1 MPFKKFSEKEVRKA
15 ILTKIN
21 PTIKSKK
28 AKHWSGKIYVDD
40 VYLSTVK
47 IPNSHKKVFGPSKAK
62 NVANQLVISQDQY
75 NKLIE
80 CTLSG
85 DDYYE
90 FQSKPEPQVDKSAV
104 KESAEDS

>member
-21 PTIKSKK
+21 PEIKSKK

-40 VYLSTVK
+40 EYLSTVK

-62 NVANQLVISQDQY
+62 NVANQLVLSQGQY
-75 NKLIE
+75 NEFVE

-85 DDYYE
+85 DCLLYTSPSPRDRTR
-90 FQSKPEPQVDKSAV
+90 SRMPSSA
-104 KESAEDS
+104 